1 MTKKSKPSGD
11 SQEHLT
17 HQEERVLL
25 QPELVVKFPEPDR
38 EKEQISLGVLLFIR
52 KCLVLED
59 HNGPVKA
66 LPLEIT
72 KGASL
77 V

>member
-1 MTKKSKPSGD
+1 MTKKSKTSGD

-25 QPELVVKFPEPDR
+25 EPELVVKFSEPDR
-38 EKEQISLGVLLFIR
+38 EKEQISLGVPLFIL

-59 HNGPVKA
+59 QNGPVKA

-72 KGASL
+72 KRITL